1 MKMKKKE
8 KGKKTEKRKKERKE
22 GQAKEKNSKKNKE
35 GERERKRKTRE
46 GTEVGYTGIE
56 KDKAS
61 PNTNYTYIIY
71 KETMATIFFINEI
84 QGCHKPHG
92 IQFLVNGQ
100 YKKRGAYC
108 KKQAKKF
115 SD

>member
-1 MKMKKKE
+1 MKKKE

-22 GQAKEKNSKKNKE
+22 GQAKEKKQQKKQ
-35 GERERKRKTRE
+35 GRRKRRKEKKRE

-61 PNTNYTYIIY
+61 PDTNYTYIIY
-71 KETMATIFFINEI
+71 KETMAKIFFINEK
-84 QGCHKPHG
+84 QDCHKPYD